1 MSDQNYIFEYYQ
13 AIKDGTVAAGRWILA
28 AYEMIIK
35 GLEEKRFFYNPKKAR
50 AVITFIEA
58 FCHHHEGPLAP
69 GLIKLE
75 LWQKAFLSCVFGILD
90 ENGSR
95 QFREVV
101 LVVGRKNGKTL
112 LDAGIAEYMTF
123 LDGEYGARVYFTAPK
138 LKQAGLAFDAF
149 YQMITQEPELNAMSK
164 KRRTDIYI
172 ESTNTTAEPLAF
184 NAKKSDGLNP
194 SFCSCD
200 EIASWQGQAG
210 LKQYEVIKSALGARR
225 QPLILSITT
234 AGYENGGIYDELIKR
249 CTRVLLG
256 DSRETRLLPMLY
268 MIDDVGRWD
277 DINELRKS
285 NPNMGVSVSVDYLL
299 EEIAIAEGSLS
310 KRAEFICKYGC
321 VKQNASQAWL
331 STTDVEKCTG
341 QALTLEDFRGSYC
354 VGGIDLSQTTDLT
367 SCCVV
372 IEKGGK
378 NYIFSHFF
386 LPAERIDDA
395 IERDGVPYRLYMQ
408 AGWMSASGENYVDYK
423 DCFEWFRR
431 LVEEFE
437 IYPLQI
443 GYDRYSAQYLVQD
456 MSAYGFHMDDVFQG
470 TNLTPVIQET
480 EGLIRDGAINIGDNQ
495 LLKMHMLDS
504 ALKVDAATGRRK
516 LIKLNRECH
525 IDGMAA
531 LLDAMCVKQKWYG
544 QYGDQLK
551 NED

>member
-1 MSDQNYIFEYYQ
+1 
-13 AIKDGTVAAGRWILA
+13 
-28 AYEMIIK
+28 
-35 GLEEKRFFYNPKKAR
+35 
-50 AVITFIEA
+50 
-58 FCHHHEGPLAP
+58 
-69 GLIKLE
+69 
-75 LWQKAFLSCVFGILD
+75 
-90 ENGSR
+90 
-95 QFREVV
+95 
-101 LVVGRKNGKTL
+101 
-112 LDAGIAEYMTF
+112 
-123 LDGEYGARVYFTAPK
+123 
-138 LKQAGLAFDAF
+138 
-149 YQMITQEPELNAMSK
+149 
-164 KRRTDIYI
+164 
-172 ESTNTTAEPLAF
+172 
-184 NAKKSDGLNP
+184 
-194 SFCSCD
+194 
-200 EIASWQGQAG
+200 
-210 LKQYEVIKSALGARR
+210 
-225 QPLILSITT
+225 
-234 AGYENGGIYDELIKR
+234 
-249 CTRVLLG
+249 
-256 DSRETRLLPMLY
+256 

-331 STTDVEKCTG
+331 STTDVEKCAG
-341 QALTLEDFRGSYC
+341 PALSLENFRGSYC

-544 QYGDQLK
+544 QYGEQLR
-551 NED
+551 NEE